1 MTTQRFGKTQG
12 ISVAI
17 MVLLLAL
24 TATTGGFAQGTPQPG
39 NEKLVPSPTAP
50 SGIPIVCDADV
61 VNTDFVCGNGLGPF
75 TTPSGSINNPDD
87 FEYFRGTCV
96 PGDPV
101 AIEIFRTTMD
111 MDPAA
116 HACAGDLC
124 GTSNANWA
132 AFMCPP
138 GSALLDTGDD
148 DIGIPCGVGGNF
160 ADPRLDFIC
169 PPEGVFTMA
178 VYDFLGAGPNPEFE
192 IHSSGVLDPT
202 PLAPPVALALLALLL
217 LAGGAV
223 VLARR
228 KSAAR

>member
-1 MTTQRFGKTQG
+1 MRRDRPWTRQRV
-12 ISVAI
+12 SLLVMA
-17 MVLLLAL
+17 LLLG
-24 TATTGGFAQGTPQPG
+24 TAAGVFAQ
-39 NEKLVPSPTAP
+39 PSPTPKTEKEMPALEAP
-50 SGIPIVCDADV
+50 SGIPIVCDADLL
-61 VNTDFVCGNGLGPF
+61 NTDFVCGNGLGPF

-87 FEYFRGTCV
+87 FEYYRGTCT

-101 AIEIFRTTMD
+101 VIEIFRTTMD

-124 GTSNANWA
+124 GTSNAGWG
-132 AFMCPP
+132 AFMCPG

-148 DIGIPCGVGGNF
+148 DLGIPCGVGGNF

-169 PPEGVFTMA
+169 PPEGVFTLA

-192 IHSSGVLDPT
+192 IHSSGVIDPAPT
-202 PLAPPVALALLALLL
+202 TPPVGLALLALLL
-217 LAGGAV
+217 LASGAF

-228 KSAAR
+228 RSAAS